1 VTLLFGCSA
10 LFGSVLFRLMDMS
23 SGDGDFRA
31 AQCHL
36 LAHRNQEQELEQQH
50 LAAATVWPALR
61 ILINSPLR

>member
-1 VTLLFGCSA
+1 
-10 LFGSVLFRLMDMS
+10 MDMS

-50 LAAATVWPALR
+50 LAAATVCPALR